1 MFFLVVY
8 WFNHVFPFARAT
20 NQKEETHKQCKEDMI
35 PSTKY
40 LKKVPLGIGTL
51 GHAIPRVSFLRYRYC
66 MSFFFTWF
74 FLSFFGSVARASPRR
89 NQIKDKTIHL
99 NTSTSVI
106 LSQIRSWCLN
116 EKVVSCRGK
125 AWLWPLS
132 RQLTNLFIHNFYLLV
147 QVRLR

>member
-1 MFFLVVY
+1 MFNRL
-8 WFNHVFPFARAT
+8 
-20 NQKEETHKQCKEDMI
+20 I
-35 PSTKY
+35 PY
-40 LKKVPLGIGTL
+40 LTDVDSSLHYIL
-51 GHAIPRVSFLRYRYC
+51 SLR
-66 MSFFFTWF
+66 FILWF
-74 FLSFFGSVARASPRR
+74 FLGRARQHELTTR

-132 RQLTNLFIHNFYLLV
+132 RQLTNLFIHNFFGSGFPFQHV
-147 QVRLR
+147 SLRARDPQKEPSTS

>member
-1 MFFLVVY
+1 M
-8 WFNHVFPFARAT
+8 
-20 NQKEETHKQCKEDMI
+20 
-35 PSTKY
+35 
-40 LKKVPLGIGTL
+40 G
-51 GHAIPRVSFLRYRYC
+51 
-66 MSFFFTWF
+66 
-74 FLSFFGSVARASPRR
+74 RASPVAHPITSSRNISITMECSGGRAVPGPLASEHSFCNTGVLGHQDQCSCPSVIIPTFVLGSRSSTRARQSDRCTR